1 MINWEVVAWTCITI
15 AVLAGIAALIL
26 FFISAKNVKKRRSEL
41 NDLHVDLKPGMK
53 VMFCGGVYGKLVR
66 VGKETVEVEV
76 AKNVIITVSRF
87 AIQGTV

>member
-53 VMFCGGVYGKLVR
+53 VSHL
-66 VGKETVEVEV
+66 
-76 AKNVIITVSRF
+76 
-87 AIQGTV
+87 